1 MKRIPRPQGT
11 TYLSIQYQKTNQN
24 EDKDRLYSHII
35 NLYVI
40 NGFMVNG
47 RAMSI
52 PQLSKSLSLPTEK
65 IMEEI
70 SNLGTKM
77 GSLVSTENIN
87 NTVQMLVTLSTT
99 WAIQDRGK
107 VQEQLELL
115 LQSQGNTYKPFTTG
129 EVSKTLKMLLESN
142 KNIMEAYRTF
152 FTSSNNTTNILNLIN
167 PQQENEEEYLT
178 TDTAIQLIQ
187 SNESNN
193 NKGELLTDNSANS
206 ELKSIGN
213 KLFEEYRI
221 GDLES
226 VKENRTGANALVGLD
241 GPVTTKATMPKSLKA
256 KELGSQHEDFFNRR
270 GIRVEDIDELP

>member
-40 NGFMVNG
+40 NGFMING

-65 IMEEI
+65 VMEEI

-77 GSLVSTENIN
+77 GSLASTENIN

-115 LQSQGNTYKPFTTG
+115 LKSQGNTYKPFVTG
-129 EVSKTLKMLLESN
+129 EVSKTLKVLLDSN
-142 KNIMEAYRTF
+142 KNIMEVYRTF
-152 FTSSNNTTNILNLIN
+152 FTSSNNTTNILNLIQ

-178 TDTAIQLIQ
+178 TDTAIQLLQ

-193 NKGELLTDNSANS
+193 NKGELLADNNTNS
-206 ELKSIGN
+206 ELKSLGN

-221 GDLES
+221 GDLEN
-226 VKENRTGANALVGLD
+226 VKENRSGAEALIGLD
-241 GPVTTKATMPKSLKA
+241 GPSTERPKNLKA
-256 KELGSQHEDFFNRR
+256 KELKSQHDDSFNRR
-270 GIRVEDIDELP
+270 GIEVEDIDELP

>member
-11 TYLSIQYQKTNQN
+11 TYLSIQYQKSSGE
-24 EDKDRLYSHII
+24 EDKNRLYSHII

-40 NGFMVNG
+40 NGFMLNG

-70 SNLGTKM
+70 SNLGTNM
-77 GSLVSTENIN
+77 GSLASKENLQSTI
-87 NTVQMLVTLSTT
+87 QMLVTLSTT

-152 FTSSNNTTNILNLIN
+152 FTSSNNTTNILNLIQ

-178 TDTAIQLIQ
+178 TDTAIQLLQ
-187 SNESNN
+187 SN
-193 NKGELLTDNSANS
+193 NKGELLENNNTNS
-206 ELKSIGN
+206 ELKNLGN

-221 GDLES
+221 GDLEN

-241 GPVTTKATMPKSLKA
+241 SPTTTQALKPKRKKA
-256 KELGSQHEDFFNRR
+256 KELRSQHEDFFNRR
-270 GIRVEDIDELP
+270 GIEVEDIDELP